1 MSTETDTAKTAQQ
14 DTSDNRPYAV
24 ILYGATSFVGQIT
37 AHYLTNF
44 LSNAKNKDGS
54 PDYRTQLKALELSSK
69 ILGVE
74 QPKEVHMKI
83 EPLNINMSFDKE

>member
-44 LSNAKNKDGS
+44 LSKPVISGFTSGAAIVIIIS
-54 PDYRTQLKALELSSK
+54 QLKSLL
-69 ILGVE
+69 
-74 QPKEVHMKI
+74 KI
-83 EPLNINMSFDKE
+83 EVPSGLTSLKIN